1 MSDDPRD
8 PRDPRNEGDDE
19 SQSVAPFDSG
29 ASVPPEDAARWSRP
43 EQALEPPKQV
53 ERPRRSKRPVNS
65 EDRFPMLPDEA
76 PPPTAPLKDPP
87 KQRPPVKRKNNSSS
101 DLGRNLV
108 SLFFLLASCGVIAY
122 IAILWQNPYS
132 TLNPLAPPTPLPVV
146 ITATYTPSATFT
158 ASPTL
163 TPTLT
168 LTPTA
173 IPTLAPTLT
182 FTPIFLEGFSTPQG
196 TPPPTDDTNVYQF
209 GLQRDH
215 VLYITNPDARGGCNW
230 SSIAGS
236 VMNYDGS
243 ALNGY
248 GVHVVGDGVDQTVA
262 TGSAPGFGPGGFEV
276 PLGNVARD
284 AQYIAQLIDPQGTPV
299 SPVYTVVTRSDCDFN
314 IAALRFVENLPS
326 S

>member
-8 PRDPRNEGDDE
+8 PRDLGDDE
-19 SQSVAPFDSG
+19 LNSVAPFDSG
-29 ASVPPEDAARWSRP
+29 DSVPPEDAARWSRP
-43 EQALEPPKQV
+43 EQPEPPEQV
-53 ERPRRSKRPVNS
+53 ERPRRSKRAGVS

-76 PPPTAPLKDPP
+76 PPPTAPLRDPP
-87 KQRPPVKRKNNSSS
+87 KRPAAKQQPPRSS

-108 SLFFLLASCGVIAY
+108 ALFFLLASCGVIAY
-122 IAILWQNPYS
+122 IAVIWQNPYS
-132 TLNPLAPPTPLPVV
+132 TLNPLAPPTPLPLV

-168 LTPTA
+168 RTPSA
-173 IPTLAPTLT
+173 IPTLAPSLT

-196 TPPPTDDTNVYQF
+196 TPPPTEDTTVYQF

-215 VLYITNPDARGGCNW
+215 VLYITNPAARGACNW

-284 AQYIAQLIDPQGTPV
+284 AQYVAQLIDPQGAPV
-299 SPVYTVVTRSDCDFN
+299 SPVYTVATLSQCDLN
-314 IAALRFVENLPS
+314 IAALRFVENLPPS
-326 S
+326 